1 MVELAWII
9 PLLPILA
16 FVLILV
22 AGERG
27 PLRGAGFGIASVLA
41 ALGCSLAVA
50 VEVLLGEH
58 GPAAARPVELP
69 WIALGVTHLNFG
81 VLVDPLTAVML
92 IVITVVASMVQI
104 YSLGYMHGDARFP
117 LYYAYLCLF
126 TAAMLGLVLA
136 SNLVLLY
143 VCWEIMGLTSYLL
156 IGFWFEKPSAMRA
169 AKKAFIVTRLGDVAF
184 FFGIAWLI
192 WRSGTA
198 DLGQL
203 VLGPSGAGPVDA
215 GPALAALA
223 GTPVLTWIAICL
235 FGGAVGKSAQFPL
248 HVWLPDAME
257 GPTPVSALIHAA
269 TMVAAG
275 VYLVARMF
283 PVFAA
288 GAPVPFL
295 GIETTALG
303 LVATI
308 GCITALLAALIAL
321 TQDDIKRVL
330 AFSTISQLGYMMM
343 GLGVGSFFAGTFHLT
358 THAFFK
364 SLLFLGAGS
373 VIHGT
378 GTQDLWEMGGLKRP
392 MRHTFVTFLIGYL
405 ALAGVFPLAGFWSK
419 DAILDAALHHHQPLV
434 FAAGLAGA
442 FLTALYMTRL
452 MVLAFA
458 GSWRGPAPANGM
470 HDATHP
476 VAAGV
481 SSGSDGH
488 DAHGHPGGDGHAHGH
503 GDHDHGHVGPH
514 ESPPSMTVP
523 LYVLAALSCVVGFVG
538 TPFANWFGHRLLF
551 AGESEHSAVNY
562 LAMVFSTLTAL
573 AGIGLG
579 VFLYPE
585 GRFRLAHLKGSG
597 AGMLLYRLSKE
608 RFYFDEFYWKSLVEP
623 LFVATRS
630 SYWVDQRIVDALV
643 NGAGSVT
650 VLLSKVHRLFDVYIV
665 DGIVNLVGWTTKRSG
680 YLLRY
685 AQSGLVQR
693 YVMALFVGAIL
704 LMWLFLKM

>member
-22 AGERG
+22 SGERG

-41 ALGCSLAVA
+41 ALALSLAVA
-50 VEVLLGEH
+50 AEVLLGAH
-58 GPAAARPVELP
+58 GSGAAHVAEWP
-69 WIALGVTHLNFG
+69 WIALGTTRLNFG
-81 VLVDPLTAVML
+81 VLVDPLTSVML

-117 LYYAYLCLF
+117 LYYGYLCLF

-203 VLGPSGAGPVDA
+203 VLGPGGAGPVDA

-283 PVFAA
+283 PVFVA
-288 GAPVPFL
+288 GAPVAFL

-303 LVATI
+303 LVATV
-308 GCITALLAALIAL
+308 GVITTLLAALIAL

-364 SLLFLGAGS
+364 ALLFLGAGS

-378 GTQDLWEMGGLKRP
+378 GTQDLWEMGGLRRSMP
-392 MRHTFVTFLIGYL
+392 RTFVTFLIGYL

-442 FLTALYMTRL
+442 FLTAFYMTRL
-452 MVLAFA
+452 MVLAFG
-458 GSWRGPAPANGM
+458 GSWRGPAVALTNDALHAVPAG
-470 HDATHP
+470 
-476 VAAGV
+476 AA
-481 SSGSDGH
+481 SGSDGH
-488 DAHGHPGGDGHAHGH
+488 HEHGHPGGHDHAHDHGDHGH
-503 GDHDHGHVGPH
+503 GHAGPH
-514 ESPPSMTVP
+514 ESPLSMTAP
-523 LYVLAALSCVVGFVG
+523 LYVLAALSLVAGVIG
-538 TPFANWFGHRLLF
+538 TPFANWFGHTVLF
-551 AGESEHSAVNY
+551 AGESEHPPANY
-562 LAMVFSTLTAL
+562 LVMGLSTLTAL

-579 VFLYPE
+579 VFMYPE
-585 GRFRLAHLKGSG
+585 GRFRFAHLKGSPG
-597 AGMLLYRLSKE
+597 FVALYRLSKE
-608 RFYFDEFYWKSLVEP
+608 KFYFDELYWKSLVDP
-623 LFVATRS
+623 LFVATRL
-630 SYWVDQRIVDALV
+630 SYWVDERIVDAIV
-643 NGAGSVT
+643 NGAASVT

-665 DGIVNLVGWTTKRSG
+665 DGIVNLIGWTTKQSG
-680 YLLRY
+680 SLLRY
-685 AQSGLVQR
+685 AQSGLIQR